1 MSQKLRHLRFYNAG
15 MYDIRHHELMISFLR
30 KRLAEMPHGSF
41 GTCRGQ
47 QVVYVTYDPMDP
59 SVSWKDKKRFF
70 VDSEQG
76 KFWSALIADSILVEK
91 QLRELIDLWH
101 MLYRFESRQIDYPL
115 IKRTTSLF
123 TEEFF
128 NSAAENANPTPIE
141 HPIEYKGHI
150 LRSKN
155 EMLGCEII
163 EKYGLSYKI
172 EIAVGNDPFNML
184 YPDITVLIP
193 YQQRCIGF
201 EINGA
206 LSILKY
212 ANKSINRQGSYIEQG
227 LMLSKDVVFVDIAD
241 RNDFYAEL
249 FETQLKTA
257 ILAGLD
263 DIVFPHGYVDDINH
277 IGSLINY
284 PFIGI

>member
-1 MSQKLRHLRFYNAG
+1 

-47 QVVYVTYDPMDP
+47 QVVYVTYDPAEAGL
-59 SVSWKDKKRFF
+59 SQKNKKRYL
-70 VDSEQG
+70 VDSEHG
-76 KFWSALIADSILVEK
+76 RIWSPLIADSIQVEK
-91 QLRELIDLWH
+91 QLRELTDLWH
-101 MLYRFESRQIDYPL
+101 MLYRFEPRQINYPL
-115 IKRTTSLF
+115 IRKASSLF
-123 TEEFF
+123 TESFF
-128 NSAAENANPTPIE
+128 NNAVENANPTPIE
-141 HPIEYKGHI
+141 HPVYYKGKI

-163 EKYGLSYKI
+163 EKYGLPYKI

-212 ANKSINRQGSYIEQG
+212 ANKTVNRHSSYIEQG
-227 LMLSKDVVFVDIAD
+227 LMISKDVVFVDIAD
-241 RNDFYAEL
+241 RNNFYAEL

-257 ILAGLD
+257 IYAGLD
-263 DIVFPHGYVDDINH
+263 DIVFPMGYVDDLNRV
-277 IGSLINY
+277 GQLINY
-284 PFIGI
+284 PSLGI